1 MCMCTPRFLLCA
13 CMSADVLWME
23 LVSEYRNAMEVG
35 MENLVVK
42 LLQRKVK
49 FITKT
54 AGSGAWLRK
63 QARIM

>member
-1 MCMCTPRFLLCA
+1 
-13 CMSADVLWME
+13 MSADVLWME